1 MLRASLFSAL
11 WTLSFLSAMAN
22 ESTYDCAP
30 LHEPAS
36 PEKELSTLSK
46 LSLTQSWL
54 PQPEPRFHPA
64 SASIAWTPSHLYIY
78 VELADIDI
86 FNTTQGLNE
95 SANQKGDIV
104 EILLRP
110 TKSDAYFEFQVTPHN
125 QILQLRFPS
134 RQSIADF
141 RQSGGTIESLIASY
155 AVPVPLIETQTWL
168 APEENR
174 WSVLIKIPASA
185 LTDAAQPLSPA
196 DSFLLS
202 IGRYDH
208 TRGESEPILSSTSPH
223 PVRDFH
229 RQEEWTR
236 LSLKP

>member
-1 MLRASLFSAL
+1 
-11 WTLSFLSAMAN
+11 MAN
-22 ESTYDCAP
+22 VSTYDCLP
-30 LHEPAS
+30 LDGSEL
-36 PEKELSTLSK
+36 PEKALSTLSK

-54 PQPEPRFHPA
+54 PQPEPRFQPA
-64 SASIAWTPSHLYIY
+64 SASMAWTPSHLYIY

-86 FNTTQGLNE
+86 FNTTQGLNQP
-95 SANQKGDIV
+95 ANQNGDIV

-110 TKSDAYFEFQVTPHN
+110 TKGDAYFEFQVTPHN

-141 RQSGGTIESLIASY
+141 RRSGGTIESLIARY

-174 WSVLIKIPASA
+174 WSVLIKIPASV
-185 LTDAAQPLSPA
+185 LTDAGRPLSPA
-196 DSFLLS
+196 DSLLLS

-208 TRGESEPILSSTSPH
+208 TRGKSEPTLSSTSPH

-236 LSLKP
+236 LSPQP